1 MLTESS
7 STSIPHNAGLV
18 LRAALA
24 PYVLDLEAG
33 AVAVSE
39 TSMRAVVREGH
50 W

>member
-7 STSIPHNAGLV
+7 SASIPHNTGLV
-18 LRAALA
+18 TRTALA

-39 TSMRAVVREGH
+39 SGMRAIVREGH